1 MVLELIA
8 FLCILPL
15 LFYSLLAIID
25 TYILDGDE
33 WNVTRML
40 ITSFFL
46 SFTSCI
52 LLFIHLMK
60 PTAID
65 VYKGKTTLE
74 ITYRDGVPV
83 DSTVVWKAINDN
95 WRIKHDNK

>member
-8 FLCILPL
+8 FFCILPL

-25 TYILDGDE
+25 TYILDNDE
-33 WNVTRML
+33 WNVTRIL
-40 ITSFFL
+40 ITLFVL

-52 LLFIHLMK
+52 LLFSHLMK

-65 VYKGKTTLE
+65 VYEGKTTLE
-74 ITYRDGVPV
+74 ITYRNGVPV
-83 DSTVVWKAINDN
+83 DSTVVWNY
-95 WRIKHDNK
+95 NK

>member
-8 FLCILPL
+8 FFCILPL

-25 TYILDGDE
+25 TYILDNDE
-33 WNVTRML
+33 WNVTRIL
-40 ITSFFL
+40 ITLFFF
-46 SFTSCI
+46 SFTACI

-74 ITYRDGVPV
+74 ITYRDGVPI
-83 DSTVVWKAINDN
+83 DSTVVWKY
-95 WRIKHDNK
+95 NK

>member
-1 MVLELIA
+1 MVLEVIA
-8 FLCILPL
+8 FFCILPL

-25 TYILDGDE
+25 TYILDNDE

-40 ITSFFL
+40 IISFFL

-65 VYKGKTTLE
+65 VYEGKTTLE
-74 ITYRDGVPV
+74 ITYKDGVPI
-83 DSTVVWKAINDN
+83 DSIVVWKY
-95 WRIKHDNK
+95 NK

>member
-1 MVLELIA
+1 MVLEVIA
-8 FLCILPL
+8 FFCILPL

-25 TYILDGDE
+25 TYILDNDE
-33 WNVTRML
+33 WNVTRIL

-46 SFTSCI
+46 SFISCI

-65 VYKGKTTLE
+65 VYEGKTTLE

-83 DSTVVWKAINDN
+83 DSTVVWNY
-95 WRIKHDNK
+95 NK

>member
-1 MVLELIA
+1 MILELIA
-8 FLCILPL
+8 FICILPL
-15 LFYSLLAIID
+15 LFYSLCVIAE
-25 TYILDGDE
+25 TYILDNDE
-33 WNVTRML
+33 WNVTRIS

-65 VYKGKTTLE
+65 VYEGKTTLE
-74 ITYRDGVPV
+74 ITYKDGVPV
-83 DSTVVWKAINDN
+83 DSTVVWKY
-95 WRIKHDNK
+95 NK

>member
-8 FLCILPL
+8 FFCILPL
-15 LFYSLLAIID
+15 VFYSLLAIID
-25 TYILDGDE
+25 TYILDNDE
-33 WNVTRML
+33 WNVTRIL
-40 ITSFFL
+40 ITLFFL

-65 VYKGKTTLE
+65 VYEGRTTLE
-74 ITYRDGVPV
+74 ITYKDGIPI
-83 DSTVVWKAINDN
+83 DSTVVWKY
-95 WRIKHDNK
+95 NK

>member
-8 FLCILPL
+8 FICILPL
-15 LFYSLLAIID
+15 FFYSLCVIAE
-25 TYILDGDE
+25 TYICDNGEWDGS
-33 WNVTRML
+33 RL
-40 ITSFFL
+40 PITSFVL
-46 SFTSCI
+46 SLISCI

-83 DSTVVWKAINDN
+83 DSTVVWNYDK
-95 WRIKHDNK
+95 

>member
-8 FLCILPL
+8 FFCILPL

-25 TYILDGDE
+25 TYILDNDE
-33 WNVTRML
+33 WNVTRIL
-40 ITSFFL
+40 ITSFFF

-65 VYKGKTTLE
+65 VYEGKTTLE
-74 ITYRDGVPV
+74 ITYRNGVPV
-83 DSTVVWKAINDN
+83 DSTVVWNY
-95 WRIKHDNK
+95 NK

>member
-25 TYILDGDE
+25 TYILDNDE
-33 WNVTRML
+33 WNVTRIL
-40 ITSFFL
+40 IISFFL

-83 DSTVVWKAINDN
+83 DSTVVWNY
-95 WRIKHDNK
+95 NK

>member
-1 MVLELIA
+1 MVLEVIA
-8 FLCILPL
+8 FFCILPL
-15 LFYSLLAIID
+15 LFYSLFAIID

-40 ITSFFL
+40 IISFFL

-52 LLFIHLMK
+52 LLFIHLMR

-65 VYKGKTTLE
+65 VYEGKTTLE

-83 DSTVVWKAINDN
+83 DSTVVWNY
-95 WRIKHDNK
+95 NK

>member
-1 MVLELIA
+1 MILELIA
-8 FLCILPL
+8 LICILPL
-15 LFYSLLAIID
+15 LFYSLCVIAE
-25 TYILDGDE
+25 TYILDNDE
-33 WNVTRML
+33 WNVTRIS

-65 VYKGKTTLE
+65 VYEGKTTLE
-74 ITYRDGVPV
+74 ITYKDGVPI
-83 DSTVVWKAINDN
+83 DSTVVWKSH
-95 WRIKHDNK
+95 K

>member
-8 FLCILPL
+8 FFCILPL

-25 TYILDGDE
+25 TYILDNDE
-33 WNVTRML
+33 WNVTRIL
-40 ITSFFL
+40 IISFFL

-83 DSTVVWKAINDN
+83 DSTVVWNY
-95 WRIKHDNK
+95 NK

>member
-1 MVLELIA
+1 MILELIA
-8 FLCILPL
+8 LICILPL
-15 LFYSLLAIID
+15 FFYSLCGIAE
-25 TYILDGDE
+25 TYILDNDE
-33 WNVTRML
+33 WNVTRIL

-65 VYKGKTTLE
+65 VYEGKTTLE

-83 DSTVVWKAINDN
+83 DSTVVWKSY
-95 WRIKHDNK
+95 K

>member
-1 MVLELIA
+1 MILELIA
-8 FLCILPL
+8 FICILPL
-15 LFYSLLAIID
+15 LFYSLCVIAE
-25 TYILDGDE
+25 TYILDNDE
-33 WNVTRML
+33 WNVTRIS

-65 VYKGKTTLE
+65 VYEGKTTLQ
-74 ITYRDGVPV
+74 ITYKDGVPV
-83 DSTVVWKAINDN
+83 DSTVVWKY
-95 WRIKHDNK
+95 NK

>member
-1 MVLELIA
+1 MVLEVIA
-8 FLCILPL
+8 FFCILPL

-25 TYILDGDE
+25 TYILDNDE
-33 WNVTRML
+33 WNVTRIL

-46 SFTSCI
+46 SFISCI

-65 VYKGKTTLE
+65 VYEGKTTLE
-74 ITYRDGVPV
+74 ITYRNGVPV
-83 DSTVVWKAINDN
+83 DSTVVWK
-95 WRIKHDNK
+95 NK

>member
-8 FLCILPL
+8 FICILPL
-15 LFYSLLAIID
+15 LFYSLCVIAE
-25 TYILDGDE
+25 TYILDNDE
-33 WNVTRML
+33 WNVTRIS

-52 LLFIHLMK
+52 LLFIHLMR

-65 VYKGKTTLE
+65 VYEGKTTLE

-83 DSTVVWKAINDN
+83 DSTVVWNY
-95 WRIKHDNK
+95 NK

>member
-8 FLCILPL
+8 LTCILLL
-15 LFYSLLAIID
+15 LFNSLCVIAE
-25 TYILDGDE
+25 TYICDNGEWDGS
-33 WNVTRML
+33 RL
-40 ITSFFL
+40 PITSFVL
-46 SFTSCI
+46 SLISCI

-83 DSTVVWKAINDN
+83 DSTVVWNYDK
-95 WRIKHDNK
+95 

>member
-1 MVLELIA
+1 MVLEVIA
-8 FLCILPL
+8 FFCILPL

-25 TYILDGDE
+25 TYILDNDE
-33 WNVTRML
+33 WNVTRIL

-46 SFTSCI
+46 SLISCI

-65 VYKGKTTLE
+65 VYEGKTTLE

-83 DSTVVWKAINDN
+83 DSTVVWNY
-95 WRIKHDNK
+95 NK

>member
-25 TYILDGDE
+25 TYILDNGE
-33 WNVTRML
+33 WDGSRIL
-40 ITSFFL
+40 IISFFL

-74 ITYRDGVPV
+74 ITCRDGVPV
-83 DSTVVWKAINDN
+83 DSTVVWKY
-95 WRIKHDNK
+95 NK

>member
-8 FLCILPL
+8 FFCILPL

-25 TYILDGDE
+25 TYILDNDE
-33 WNVTRML
+33 WNVTRIL
-40 ITSFFL
+40 ITLFFL

-83 DSTVVWKAINDN
+83 DSTVVWNY
-95 WRIKHDNK
+95 NK